1 MNNEYEAEMTVLK
14 GKLRA
19 SQDNV
24 TETNSQLEKVTRQN
38 EEFALRMDEKLNEIS
53 KLQSVIEKENMAGL
67 EAQERFEKAS
77 DTVQKLTLKLNEAE
91 IELDASNKTHLEQ
104 ISQERSEKRLENS
117 VYVKGRNLTSENL

>member
-1 MNNEYEAEMTVLK
+1 MILDAETMNNEYEAEMTVLK

-53 KLQSVIEKENMAGL
+53 KLQTVIEKENMAGL

-104 ISQERSEKRLENS
+104 ISQERSEKRL
-117 VYVKGRNLTSENL
+117 